1 MRCPFENSI
10 LNLLPV
16 PRSSGRSDN
25 PSIFKGKCPV
35 TFWWGKSLNPS
46 VIMGCQVG
54 CLWHGQQKCSNLVL
68 CVFLFP
74 QNKAEAF
81 HLVTGFKRPILS
93 CQYECSHSLPCRIR
107 LMKPWAWIWLPLVL
121 TVISPPLHHLQE
133 NLFFAPV
140 YVSSESVH
148 LLFVS
153 PSLFFLFLVK
163 NRAGRKK
170 AVTADSRELGR
181 GTAAV

>member
-1 MRCPFENSI
+1 
-10 LNLLPV
+10 
-16 PRSSGRSDN
+16 
-25 PSIFKGKCPV
+25 
-35 TFWWGKSLNPS
+35 
-46 VIMGCQVG
+46 
-54 CLWHGQQKCSNLVL
+54 
-68 CVFLFP
+68 
-74 QNKAEAF
+74 
-81 HLVTGFKRPILS
+81 
-93 CQYECSHSLPCRIR
+93 
-107 LMKPWAWIWLPLVL
+107 LPLVL